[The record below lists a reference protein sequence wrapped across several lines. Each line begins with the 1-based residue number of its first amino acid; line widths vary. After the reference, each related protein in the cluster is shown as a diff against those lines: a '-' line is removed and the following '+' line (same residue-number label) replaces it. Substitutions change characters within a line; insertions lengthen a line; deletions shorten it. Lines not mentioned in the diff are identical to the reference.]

1 MTTRAIS
8 IILYLLLAPLAGGL
22 LEGLDRKISARM
34 QGRVGP
40 SILQPFYDVR
50 KLFNKQFIIVNKAQT
65 FLVLSYMVSMIFTG
79 CLFYAGT
86 DILLC
91 FFALSTAATFLI
103 FASSVTNSPYSSLGS
118 SRELV
123 QMMSYEP
130 AVLLTCVGFY
140 LADKTFNVSDIIQSQ
155 YSSIIYLPGFFIA
168 FVFILTIKMRKSPF
182 DISSSHHPHQ
192 ELVKGITTEM
202 GADIL
207 AMYDITEWYEN
218 IFLLGVVGLFVVNS
232 NPISYVFAVLVVL
245 AVYFLEILIDNTSAR
260 VKWNVMLKLSW
271 IVTLLS
277 AGVNLLILM
286 LVK

>member
-1 MTTRAIS
+1 MMTRAIS

-218 IFLLGVVGLFVVNS
+218 IFLLGIVGLFVVNS
-232 NPISYVFAVLVVL
+232 NPVSYIFAVVVIL

>member
-232 NPISYVFAVLVVL
+232 NPVSYIFAVVVIL
-245 AVYFLEILIDNTSAR
+245 AVYFLVILIDNTSAR